1 MATNEILRFAQTDT
15 TTNLLTQAEY
25 DADAQ
30 RLIGNQPGVAR
41 SKLVNKALRQSSLIS
56 AGVAQ
61 FIAEYQSN
69 NVTDGLTPAN
79 ISDYL
84 ESAIQAMPVAAGSAA
99 APSIAPTGDTN
110 TGLYFPAAD
119 QVAISTG
126 GVQRVVVSE
135 LNIGIGYESVS
146 LPPNTSYRGLFI
158 NDGPCLLNYLGN
170 GFLGYNTYT
179 TGAGQLKYIKNY
191 GATAYTFDQAGIHKW
206 YTAPA
211 GTAGSTI
218 PFGDAKMTLNTSG
231 DFLLGITSGI
241 GVGARANIY
250 SSGGDALHVQSGL
263 SAANNIASYNASGTA
278 SFIVSNN
285 GNVANTN
292 NSYGAISD
300 LKLKEN
306 ITNATPKLNDLMR
319 VRVVNYCLKTQPN
332 HKQIGVIAQELEKI
346 FPGMVDEACDKDEG
360 GNDLETTTKSVKYS
374 VFVPILLKAIQEQQ
388 ALIEKQQSL
397 IESLTARIAAL
408 EAK

>member
-61 FIAEYQSN
+61 FIAEYQAN

-84 ESAIQAMPVAAGSAA
+84 EAAIQAMPVAAGTAA
-99 APSIAPTGDTN
+99 APSIAPTGDTD
-110 TGLYFPAAD
+110 TGLYFPAAN

-126 GVQRVVVSE
+126 GAQRVVVDASG
-135 LNIGIGYESVS
+135 NVGVGVNPSSAPSGTSIQFG
-146 LPPNTSYRGLFI
+146 PPASGLLFCDSNNTNLASNAYF
-158 NDGPCLLNYLGN
+158 DTTWKYQ
-170 GFLGYNTYT
+170 T
-179 TGAGQLKYIKNY
+179 TGVGSSRFTQTSGSY
-191 GATAYTFDQAGIHKW
+191 GW
-206 YTAPA
+206 YSAPA

-218 PFGDAKMTLNTSG
+218 PFGDPKMTLDASG
-231 DFLLGITSGI
+231 AFILLG
-241 GVGARANIY
+241 
-250 SSGGDALHVQSGL
+250 
-263 SAANNIASYNASGTA
+263 SAAQKASGTTW
-278 SFIVSNN
+278 SNPSDARLKRNIAPYKKGIAELMQVQVKTWVYN
-285 GNVANTN
+285 GKGGTVDGTN
-292 NSYGAISD
+292 GIGLIADEAMLVLPDTVETYKA
-300 LKLKEN
+300 
-306 ITNATPKLNDLMR
+306 KLNKED
-319 VRVVNYCLKTQPN
+319 
-332 HKQIGVIAQELEKI
+332 ELETDIKKLDATEI
-346 FPGMVDEACDKDEG
+346 
-360 GNDLETTTKSVKYS
+360 TW
-374 VFVPILLKAIQEQQ
+374 LLVNAVQQQQ

-397 IESLTARIAAL
+397 IESLTARIAVM